1 MCKLITEIISKIFGG
16 LNIKA
21 TNRSSHNS
29 IKGDAN
35 NSPQAG
41 RDLINLSNN
50 AFFSLFLICCRIR
63 KKLEKILKNLLM
75 VI

>member
-16 LNIKA
+16 LNIKT

-35 NSPQAG
+35 NSSQAG

-50 AFFSLFLICCRIR
+50 AFFFSFAYSGAMSASNSSL
-63 KKLEKILKNLLM
+63 KKVK
-75 VI
+75 